1 MSNNYIK
8 FLEDSL
14 REQMKMTTFIL
25 AQLKATREELE
36 IVKLHNENVGLK
48 LHLME
53 EEEIH
58 ARRTDSKES

>member
-14 REQMKMTTFIL
+14 REQMKMTTIIL

-36 IVKLHNENVGLK
+36 IVKLHNEDVGLK
-48 LHLME
+48 LHLM

-58 ARRTDSKES
+58 ARRTDSKKS